1 MDSLVFLCARRLVSY
16 ESDFRRTLS
25 TLPNELYPVLFSAA
39 FLDSRTLVV
48 RDLVAVWP
56 FPVLSFQRL
65 LANLDHHLQHHPKGV
80 PRKLCVQ
87 ATILAVVAHLHQTLE
102 EPDRGARRCCLRV
115 LDMMDLP
122 DDEARG
128 GPEGMSL
135 WSSTVALAK
144 ACLEVSKHQ
153 NEHLK
158 HGSKRWKGPSG
169 ALEAPQPFGVEI
181 RTDLFVNSTSFAVL
195 RDALQANATCLLRL
209 RCRDFHAEEL
219 SVGSTV
225 TLLDCLD
232 ACGVRRID
240 LRFNNLGLS
249 GLCVVLPHLTRFPNL
264 LSLRLPY
271 SNVDVRRFVSGTDAS
286 LRRLAGQL
294 GSLLRLKELNFGS
307 SRLSGNLQYL
317 LSDLQTP
324 LESLELAFCS
334 LLPEDLNYLRQSLH
348 APALRK
354 LDLSGHDFTEAL
366 LQPLRQLLETIS
378 ASLLH
383 LDLMECRLTDSQLD
397 ELLPAICR
405 CSQLRCLGLF
415 GNLFSTPALK
425 VLLEKTTVL
434 PYLRLVI
441 YPYPMDCY
449 ITNHLRP
456 PSGSGWFFED
466 AVDRARFT
474 AAKAEFCKLLV
485 KLGRADAVWTTSL
498 PRHGALDYFDL

>member
-1 MDSLVFLCARRLVSY
+1 MDSLLFLCARRLVSH

-25 TLPNELYPVLFSAA
+25 TLPSELYPVLFSAA

-48 RDLVAVWP
+48 RDLVAAWP

-65 LANLDHHLQHHPKGV
+65 LAHLDHHLQHHPKGL

-87 ATILAVVAHLHQTLE
+87 ATILAVVAHLHQMLE
-102 EPDRGARRCCLRV
+102 EPASERRCCLRV

-122 DDEARG
+122 DDDARG

-135 WSSTVALAK
+135 WSGTVALAK

-158 HGSKRWKGPSG
+158 RGSKRLKGPSG

-181 RTDLFVNSTSFAVL
+181 RADLFVNSTSFAVL

-225 TLLDCLD
+225 TLLDSLD

-334 LLPEDLNYLRQSLH
+334 LLPEDLNYLRNSFH

-366 LQPLRQLLETIS
+366 LQPLRQLLERIS

-397 ELLPAICR
+397 ELLPALCR

-415 GNLFSTPALK
+415 GNLFSTTALK
-425 VLLEKTTVL
+425 LLLEKTVVL

-441 YPYPMDCY
+441 YPYPLDCY

-466 AVDRARFT
+466 AVDRARFA

-485 KLGRADAVWTTSL
+485 KLGRSDAVWTSSL
-498 PRHGALDYFDL
+498 PRHGASDYFDL